1 MSDITVHQ
9 PKPATQYRDDVTKI
23 ASAMLTD
30 MVGEE
35 RLRQATGRM
44 ALAFRQAAIAAPA
57 LYVSSRDS
65 VAQAIAMSALTG
77 LMPGGPMP
85 DVYLLPQKEAG
96 VDTVQWFLSWRGM
109 KRLIERAGARIR
121 SVAVFGGEPFA
132 YAEGLTPTLEH
143 EVRLDV
149 DRSFNNLV
157 AVYVVVTH
165 SDGHKDFAVLGKKE
179 ILTRKAKSRSGDR
192 GPWGS
197 WPVEMAL
204 KTGLRYAIARGIAP
218 FDDVAAVAFQADG
231 TQDALPETTATPVLR
246 LAAND
251 GMDILDSA
259 IGLAEPVSARE
270 PGEEG

>member
-1 MSDITVHQ
+1 MTTTEITPRPPQ
-9 PKPATQYRDDVTKI
+9 PATQYRDDVTKI
-23 ASAMLTD
+23 ATAFLAD
-30 MVGEE
+30 LVGEE
-35 RLRQATGRM
+35 RLKLATGRM
-44 ALAFRQAAIAAPA
+44 ALAFRQAAIAAPE
-57 LYVSSRDS
+57 LYASSRDS

-85 DVYLLPQKEAG
+85 DVYLLPQKDRG

-132 YAEGLTPTLEH
+132 YAEGLTPSLDH
-143 EVRLDV
+143 EVKLDV
-149 DRSFNNLV
+149 DRSFANLV

-165 SDGHKDFAVLGKKE
+165 SDGHKDFAVLTKKE

-218 FDDVAAVAFQADG
+218 FDDVAAAAFSADG
-231 TQDALPETTATPVLR
+231 TQDALPDAEPAPTLR
-246 LAAND
+246 LAVND
-251 GMDILDSA
+251 GMDILDEA
-259 IGLAEPVSARE
+259 IGLREPARE
-270 PGEEG
+270 PGEGE